1 MSTTIN
7 YLQEYIKS
15 KDNHPEF
22 VKDYFF
28 KLTEETGE
36 PSEAVRKNKIRID
49 NSSVKGT
56 IDEEIYDVIYYV
68 IAIANCYD
76 IDLEKTIKYKEKINA
91 KKYNSDLL

>member
-15 KDNHPEF
+15 KDNHPRTCQILF
-22 VKDYFF
+22 LQIDRRNRR
-28 KLTEETGE
+28 
-36 PSEAVRKNKIRID
+36 AVGKNKIRID

-56 IDEEIYDVIYYV
+56 IDEEIYNVIYYV

-91 KKYNSDLL
+91 KKYNSDLF